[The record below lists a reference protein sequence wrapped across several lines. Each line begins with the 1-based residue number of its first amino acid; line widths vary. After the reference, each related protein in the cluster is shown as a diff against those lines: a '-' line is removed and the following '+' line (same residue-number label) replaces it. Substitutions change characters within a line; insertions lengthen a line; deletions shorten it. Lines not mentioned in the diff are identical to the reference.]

1 MRGKHY
7 GDFFIIRSVS
17 DQYLPQDLVLY
28 FKARKKQG
36 LFDDCIDVIDL
47 PTLYKV
53 FDIENYIYVIL
64 AKTRKGRKYC
74 YNCRQDLEL
83 KKGDILIQ
91 RSGLNLGKIIR
102 VVE

>member
-17 DQYLPQDLVLY
+17 PQYLPHDLVLY

-53 FDIENYIYVIL
+53 FDIEGYIYVIL
-64 AKTRKGRKYC
+64 GKNRRGKKYC
-74 YNCRQDLEL
+74 FNCRQDLEL

-91 RSGLNLGKIIR
+91 RSGLNMGKIIR